1 MSKPEVDSILLANW
15 YYTKCRLDKPTC
27 EKTQLARKYLLTE
40 INKALTERTFN
51 KNRIFNSVKA
61 LIFLVISVFIVR

>member
-27 EKTQLARKYLLTE
+27 EKTQLARKYLLKE
-40 INKALTERTFN
+40 INKALTERMFK
-51 KNRIFNSVKA
+51 KNRTFNSVKA
-61 LIFLVISVFIVR
+61 LIFLVISILAVR